1 MFMRKIFVAA
11 MAVMA
16 SVFLAVS
23 ANAVTLP
30 PIGPNSALVVLG
42 YPDDVDGLASIGP
55 RNTMFTHTYEFQL
68 LNSAASLNSFIFTGT
83 TSTGFSTLTISLRNA
98 VTNALIGSID
108 GLTSSTPV
116 LVAGLT
122 GGGFYNLV
130 VSGKTTATGNSL
142 YAFNVSAVPV
152 PPALLLLVSGLF
164 GAGFMGRR
172 KRTASS
178 VSV

>member
-1 MFMRKIFVAA
+1 MVMRKIFVAA

-42 YPDDVDGLASIGP
+42 YPDDVDGGASIRA
-55 RNTMFTHTYEFQL
+55 RNTIFTHTYEFQL
-68 LNSAASLNSFIFTGT
+68 LNSGASLNSFIFTGT
-83 TSTGFSTLTISLRNA
+83 NSTGFSTLTVSLVDG
-98 VTNALIGSID
+98 VTNAFIGSIN
-108 GLTSSTPV
+108 GLTSLTPV
-116 LVAGLT
+116 LVTGLT
-122 GGGFYNLV
+122 SGGFYNLV

-172 KRTASS
+172 KRAASS